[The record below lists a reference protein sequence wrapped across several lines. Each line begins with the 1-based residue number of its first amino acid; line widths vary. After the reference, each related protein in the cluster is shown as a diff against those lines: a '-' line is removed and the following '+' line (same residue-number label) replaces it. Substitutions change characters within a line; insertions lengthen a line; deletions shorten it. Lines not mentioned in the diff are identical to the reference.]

1 MNSITINTT
10 ANTIEVSKKFAAK
23 AFRYGTEEYKMLRDA
38 RADYPGF
45 KVVEVARKASKSMKN
60 TFKGL
65 TYKYMEA
72 YILAHDDGEQTKMK
86 TYLNM
91 RGETEEAE
99 AACACSQSYMEIKE
113 WFLTSYSEIAK
124 FHEDRIAV
132 VEAAQQKRAE
142 ARADRERKQKEA
154 RRNKLL
160 SRKTN

>member
-38 RADYPGF
+38 RADFPGF
-45 KVVEVARKASKSMKN
+45 KVVEVARKAAKSVKN

-65 TYKYMEA
+65 TYEYMEA
-72 YILAHDDGEQTKMK
+72 YILTHDDGEKTKMK

-99 AACACSQSYMEIKE
+99 AACAGSQSYMEIKE
-113 WFLTSYSEIAK
+113 WFLSAYSDIAQ
-124 FHEDRIAV
+124 FHEERIAAT
-132 VEAAQQKRAE
+132 EEAQQKRAE
-142 ARADRERKQKEA
+142 ARAERERKQKEA

-160 SRKTN
+160 SRQTA

>member
-1 MNSITINTT
+1 MANIIINTA
-10 ANTIEVSKKFAAK
+10 ANSIEVSKKFAAK
-23 AFRYGTEEYKMLRDA
+23 ASHYGSEEYKMLRDA